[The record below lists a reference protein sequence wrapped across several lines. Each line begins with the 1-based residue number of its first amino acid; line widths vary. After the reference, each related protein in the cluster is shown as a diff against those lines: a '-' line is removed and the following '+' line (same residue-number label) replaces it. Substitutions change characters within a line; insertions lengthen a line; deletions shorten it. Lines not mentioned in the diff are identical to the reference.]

1 MNYTIAHSEKVFS
14 GVVFDVRIDQVE
26 DSSGGVRKVNVVEH
40 NGAVA
45 LIPIEAD
52 GRILFV
58 RQYRHPAGKVLLELP
73 AGTLEPGEAPEVCAS
88 RECRE
93 EVGKSPGRLRRL
105 GGFYLAPGY
114 STEYL
119 HVFLATEL
127 TDSPLT
133 PDEDERIQIVPLQP
147 AEALEQMANA
157 TIEDAK
163 SLAAMLLAMP
173 ILGLSF

>member
-14 GVVFDVRIDQVE
+14 GVVFDVRVDQVE

-173 ILGLSF
+173 ILELSF